1 MAFLSFFSV
10 NIEIQIDGVA
20 ERRHYHEDGNP
31 MKVRSRPDEAASETV
46 DEAEALEAIDDDFS
60 LPEVEA

>member
-1 MAFLSFFSV
+1 
-10 NIEIQIDGVA
+10 
-20 ERRHYHEDGNP
+20 